1 MNKTDLVQEVSDRV
15 DINPSEVELIIDEM
29 LASMERELV
38 KGNQV
43 KLLGFG
49 VFYKKE
55 RKARKGTNPST
66 HVGIE
71 IPQNATVGFRPSKL
85 IKAKLN

>member
-1 MNKTDLVQEVSDRV
+1 MNKTDLVLEVSDRLDV
-15 DINPSEVELIIDEM
+15 NQNEVELIVDEV
-29 LASMERELV
+29 LATMERELV

-66 HVGIE
+66 HDGIE
-71 IPQNATVGFRPSKL
+71 IPANATVGFRPSKL
-85 IKAKLN
+85 IKEKLN

>member
-1 MNKTDLVQEVSDRV
+1 MNKTDLVLEVSEKV
-15 DINPSEVELIIDEM
+15 DMPLNEVELIVDEM
-29 LASMERELV
+29 LETMEREII

-55 RKARKGTNPST
+55 RKVRKGTNPST
-66 HVGIE
+66 HEIIE
-71 IPQNATVGFRPSKL
+71 IPENATVGFRPSKL
-85 IKAKLN
+85 LKEKLN